1 MVVTGGTRTLIVQ
14 PSSPDKA
21 VRFDINE
28 DSVKIKDKPHKGS
41 WFRKA
46 KTAESDADPL
56 VEVTFT
62 ELLKLN
68 IPDWYLVILGVFC
81 STVLGALFPLM
92 AILFSGLLEVRDL
105 CKFVVMMSIYIM
117 MSISSSYDVILHHDD
132 TWYCPSDKH
141 VYY

>member
-14 PSSPDKA
+14 PSSPDRA

-28 DSVKIKDKPHKGS
+28 DSVKIKDKSRKGN
-41 WFRKA
+41 WFRKP
-46 KTAESDADPL
+46 KPEESDADPL
-56 VEVTFT
+56 VEVTFI

-68 IPDWYLVILGVFC
+68 IPDWYLVIVGVFC

-105 CKFVVMMSIYIM
+105 CKFVVTMSFT
-117 MSISSSYDVILHHDD
+117 S
-132 TWYCPSDKH
+132 
-141 VYY
+141 